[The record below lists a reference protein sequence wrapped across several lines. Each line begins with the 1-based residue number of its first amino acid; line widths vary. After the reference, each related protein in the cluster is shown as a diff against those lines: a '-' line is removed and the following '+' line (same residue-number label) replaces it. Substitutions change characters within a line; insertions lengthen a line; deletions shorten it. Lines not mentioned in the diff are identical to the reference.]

1 MCRSRRVAVIIDCDG
16 STWGARTAVAVDL
29 VVLRCSSGAATYR
42 VRAAKVR
49 MYNARRV
56 CAVRVAAALEH
67 YKICHVWL
75 PTSRKTACRVRLRSN
90 SIARPVSSCFRL
102 TYCYRSTVKWLY
114 GGSIH
119 TQSGRTK
126 HIPKPQVSKSQGPVD
141 VSPRRG
147 PTCRQCD
154 GGISCSVC
162 PCIKVA
168 PSLSNSVHGFRNSYL
183 LFRSGGDLLAGST
196 SLPSFPLTAN
206 KFVSCQQV

>member
-114 GGSIH
+114 GPGDSIH
-119 TQSGRTK
+119 TQKADARNIFQS
-126 HIPKPQVSKSQGPVD
+126 PKCRKAKAPWTCLHGGGPRVDNVTAVSHAVFVL
-141 VSPRRG
+141 VSR
-147 PTCRQCD
+147 
-154 GGISCSVC
+154 
-162 PCIKVA
+162 
-168 PSLSNSVHGFRNSYL
+168 SLRH
-183 LFRSGGDLLAGST
+183 
-196 SLPSFPLTAN
+196 
-206 KFVSCQQV
+206 

>member
-1 MCRSRRVAVIIDCDG
+1 MTAPGAQEPLSRLTLSYCAAAAARL
-16 STWGARTAVAVDL
+16 RTAYGQ
-29 VVLRCSSGAATYR
+29 LRCACTTHDVC
-42 VRAAKVR
+42 VRYV
-49 MYNARRV
+49 
-56 CAVRVAAALEH
+56 LLPH
-67 YKICHVWL
+67 WSTTKICHVWL

-196 SLPSFPLTAN
+196 SLPSFPFTAN

>member
-1 MCRSRRVAVIIDCDG
+1 MPIPPSG
-16 STWGARTAVAVDL
+16 SDHRLRWQHLGRKKKTAVAVDL

-119 TQSGRTK
+119 TQKRT
-126 HIPKPQVSKSQGPVD
+126 HETYSK
-141 VSPRRG
+141 
-147 PTCRQCD
+147 
-154 GGISCSVC
+154 
-162 PCIKVA
+162 A
-168 PSLSNSVHGFRNSYL
+168 PSVEKPRPRGRVST
-183 LFRSGGDLLAGST
+183 AG
-196 SLPSFPLTAN
+196 AH
-206 KFVSCQQV
+206 V

>member
-1 MCRSRRVAVIIDCDG
+1 MC
-16 STWGARTAVAVDL
+16 
-29 VVLRCSSGAATYR
+29 
-42 VRAAKVR
+42 
-49 MYNARRV
+49 V

-102 TYCYRSTVKWLY
+102 TYCYRSTVSGFTVAVFTPK
-114 GGSIH
+114 
-119 TQSGRTK
+119 SGRTK

-196 SLPSFPLTAN
+196 SLPSFPFTAN